1 MQPNIESLCTMTWRR
16 INNCSSSHRYAWY
29 NSEKYTYVCRI
40 TQLLR
45 TSHTINYHYLWNS
58 ANVISNEW
66 IVIMYWFLV
75 ISNSYF
81 MYVLAYLILIFLG
94 FPILDCR
101 QKCENI
107 FCNNFWRNSIFNVT
121 NNVKNAK
128 VLLSKTYIF
137 FFMKV
142 FVLVKVWNV
151 HFQTLPIHSS

>member
-16 INNCSSSHRYAWY
+16 INNCTNSHQYAWY
-29 NSEKYTYVCRI
+29 NSEKYSYVRRI
-40 TQLLR
+40 Q
-45 TSHTINYHYLWNS
+45 